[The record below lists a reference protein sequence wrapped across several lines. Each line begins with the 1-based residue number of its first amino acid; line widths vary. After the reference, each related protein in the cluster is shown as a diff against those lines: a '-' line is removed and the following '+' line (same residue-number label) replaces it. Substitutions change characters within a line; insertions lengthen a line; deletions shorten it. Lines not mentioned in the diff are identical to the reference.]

1 MQRTRTRAPS
11 GLYSFAA
18 VLLLA
23 ACSVSASQ
31 SCYKKGSSQS
41 ALTCETVPCEGRL
54 RSAAQ
59 SMHAARNTALLRDR
73 GNMQWIDVSSGIRV
87 QSSVIRTPVC
97 SALQPSARHTM
108 PRTQMQAPAGCSQQ
122 AACT

>member
-11 GLYSFAA
+11 GLYSFVAL
-18 VLLLA
+18 LLLA
-23 ACSVSASQ
+23 ACSASASQ

-59 SMHAARNTALLRDR
+59 TMHAPRSTALLRDR
-73 GNMQWIDVSSGIRV
+73 GNMRQIDI
-87 QSSVIRTPVC
+87 
-97 SALQPSARHTM
+97 
-108 PRTQMQAPAGCSQQ
+108 
-122 AACT
+122 